1 MNFDKIYEKYQNG
14 TATEEE
20 RAYIESEIAKARKLT
35 SIIDELDAKRVIE
48 PAQPAEVLKV
58 QKTMKKRLNIRVLVI
73 TLLVIATLVLA
84 TAASVFAYV
93 NVKASGRAEYNR
105 EECIELA
112 KKSVNDHS
120 ENASTHLVVLEVD
133 RDVRFYNGKLSR
145 ATYVY
150 EIEVVK
156 GILQYEVEVDS
167 ATGKAVIVDVD
178 D

>member
-1 MNFDKIYEKYQNG
+1 
-14 TATEEE
+14 
-20 RAYIESEIAKARKLT
+20 
-35 SIIDELDAKRVIE
+35 
-48 PAQPAEVLKV
+48 
-58 QKTMKKRLNIRVLVI
+58 MKKRLNIRVLVI

-133 RDVRFYNGKLSR
+133 RDVRFNNGKLSR